1 MPHYITRG
9 WKMPDPKQVLREQV
23 EKLRRVQEKAKEAGE
38 AAKREAAREAGTLPV
53 PAGGPGSQLS

>member
-1 MPHYITRG
+1 
-9 WKMPDPKQVLREQV
+9 MPDPKQVLREQV

-53 PAGGPGSQLS
+53 PAGSPGSQPS